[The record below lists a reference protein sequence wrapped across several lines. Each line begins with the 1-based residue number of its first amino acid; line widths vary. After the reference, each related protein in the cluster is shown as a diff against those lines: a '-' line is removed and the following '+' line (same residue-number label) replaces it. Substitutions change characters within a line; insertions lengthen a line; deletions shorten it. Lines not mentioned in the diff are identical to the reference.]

1 MYIASML
8 KDSIDGSLSSKRV
21 VTILAFILCAI
32 AFIANLFFGMTMER
46 FIFDTMAYI
55 AMAGLGA
62 TVAEKFTA
70 AEKVR
75 VEQHYQASSQ
85 PPQYNTYTPPAPY
98 NAPKGRRLPNQED
111 PLI

>member
-1 MYIASML
+1 MELSSML
-8 KDSIDGSLSSKRV
+8 KDGIDGTLSSKRV
-21 VTILAFILCAI
+21 VTLLAFVLCAI

-46 FIFDTMAYI
+46 FIFDSMAYI

-70 AEKVR
+70 AEKTR
-75 VEQHYQASSQ
+75 VEQRYETYRSQTYNVAQSSRNKI
-85 PPQYNTYTPPAPY
+85 PPS
-98 NAPKGRRLPNQED
+98 KD